1 MPSGH
6 RDQLERLFADQR
18 AQREQWMAQLP
29 AELRALLPLDATP
42 IVQGM
47 TLLADAVGIG
57 EQLQAAQRE
66 QSHANSAV
74 LHGRVFGRG
83 APLSQETALAAF
95 ADGARVRE
103 PLLLQL
109 AAAVDGGE
117 LRDDVAALLTS
128 APIPAPQELA
138 GATAATPGD
147 LASTDAPA
155 PDAAAALGAVFAAQE
170 RALLRCA
177 ERLDAI

>member
-6 RDQLERLFADQR
+6 RDQLARLFADQR
-18 AQREQWMAQLP
+18 SQREQWMAQLP

-42 IVQGM
+42 IAQGM
-47 TLLADAVGIG
+47 RLLADAVGIG
-57 EQLQAAQRE
+57 ERLQAAQRE

-103 PLLLQL
+103 PLLIQL

-117 LRDDVAALLTS
+117 LRDEIAALLAS
-128 APIPAPQELA
+128 APIPAPEELA
-138 GATAATPGD
+138 RDPT
-147 LASTDAPA
+147 
-155 PDAAAALGAVFAAQE
+155 AALGAVFAAQE
-170 RALLRCA
+170 QALLRCA
-177 ERLDAI
+177 ARLDAI